1 MALDFIYPEPKNL
14 VVFADN
20 HDTERF
26 FTAIREDF
34 SKYKMAMA
42 YLMTIRGIPQI
53 YYGSDIL
60 MTGRKS
66 DGDGNLRKDFP
77 GGWAGDKINA
87 FTGEGLTAQQKEAQ
101 QYLKK
106 LITWRKGK
114 DVIHNGKML
123 HYLPKE
129 GVYAFFRYNEK
140 ENIMVIFN
148 NNAEEKPF
156 RSAHYGE
163 GLKGATRGFDVV
175 SGKNVDD
182 LSALKIPAY
191 SAMILEL
198 K

>member
-1 MALDFIYPEPKNL
+1 
-14 VVFADN
+14 
-20 HDTERF
+20 
-26 FTAIREDF
+26 
-34 SKYKMAMA
+34 MA

-66 DGDGNLRKDFP
+66 DGDGMLRKDFP
-77 GGWAGDKINA
+77 GGWEGDKING

-106 LITWRKGK
+106 LITWRKTK
-114 DVIHNGKML
+114 EVIHNGRML

-129 GVYAFFRYNEK
+129 GVYAFFRFNEK

-148 NNAEEKPF
+148 NSADEKPF
-156 RSAHYGE
+156 KSAHYSQ
-163 GLKGATRGFDVV
+163 GLKGATKGYEVI
-175 SGKNVDD
+175 SGKTIEDI
-182 LSALKIPAY
+182 SALKLPAH
-191 SAMILEL
+191 SALIVEL